1 MTQTSRPPGP
11 PLSAIPWPEEA
22 LDRLRRAD
30 SVVVLTG
37 AGMSAESGIPTFR
50 DALTG
55 HWSRYRPEELA
66 TPEAFR
72 ANPTRVWD
80 WYEER
85 RAGVR
90 ATAPHAGHHALA
102 ELESVLSSLVVITQN
117 VDGFH
122 QQAGSA
128 DVIELHGNILRSVCS
143 ETGRVIDDDWLAT
156 QEGRPPPSPHDER
169 GLARPDVVWFGESLP
184 AHALE
189 RAWQLAEGADV
200 LLSIG
205 TSTLVQPAASLPL
218 PALERGACVIEINP
232 DRTPLSGEVDF
243 HLPHKAGP
251 VLSALLWE
259 LTNTPP
265 EP

>member
-1 MTQTSRPPGP
+1 
-11 PLSAIPWPEEA
+11 
-22 LDRLRRAD
+22 
-30 SVVVLTG
+30 VVVLTG

-50 DALTG
+50 DAMTG
-55 HWSRYRPEELA
+55 HWSRFKPEELA

-102 ELESVLSSLVVITQN
+102 ELESVLSSLVVVTQN

-122 QQAGSA
+122 QLAGSS

-143 ETGRVIDDDWLAT
+143 DSRQVIDDSWLAT
-156 QEGRPPPSPHDER
+156 RQERPPPSPHHSA

-189 RAWQLAEGADV
+189 RAWQLAQDADV

-218 PALERGACVIEINP
+218 LALERGHYVIEINP
-232 DRTPLSGEVDF
+232 DRTPLSDQANLTVS
-243 HLPHKAGP
+243 LTAGQA
-251 VLSALLWE
+251 LSALRAALRV
-259 LTNTPP
+259 
-265 EP
+265 

>member
-1 MTQTSRPPGP
+1 VTRNPDAGGDGS
-11 PLSAIPWPEEA
+11 WPAEA
-22 LDRLRRAD
+22 LDQLRRAD

-55 HWSRYRPEELA
+55 HWSRFRPEELA

-72 ANPTRVWD
+72 ANPRRVWD

-90 ATAPHAGHHALA
+90 ATAPHDGHRALA
-102 ELESVLSSLVVITQN
+102 ELEAVLPSLVVVTQN

-122 QQAGSA
+122 QLAGST

-143 ETGRVIDDDWLAT
+143 ETAQVIDEDWLAAR
-156 QEGRPPPSPHDER
+156 EERPPPSPHHPQ

-184 AHALE
+184 ADALE
-189 RAWQLAEGADV
+189 RAWQLAETADV

-205 TSTLVQPAASLPL
+205 TSTLVQPAASLPML
-218 PALERGACVIEINP
+218 ALERGATVIEINP
-232 DRTPLSGEVDF
+232 DRTPLSEAADL
-243 HLPHKAGP
+243 HLASAAGP
-251 VLSALLWE
+251 ALCALRNA
-259 LTNTPP
+259 LGS
-265 EP
+265 